1 WEPVGLHIVRAS
13 EPFELD
19 QLYQLGLAA
28 IERGGTS
35 AEFWRPTFFDYR
47 NVNLTKFEANDLRR
61 LIEKRKAFGE
71 EHNNN
76 LSVYIVADMGS
87 FGMVRMNNI
96 YAEIAG
102 LRDEE
107 NTLVTMEVLE
117 VVDWLTARLGL
128 DQTQKT
134 ELVQIIA

>member
-1 WEPVGLHIVRAS
+1 M
-13 EPFELD
+13 
-19 QLYQLGLAA
+19 
-28 IERGGTS
+28 
-35 AEFWRPTFFDYR
+35 
-47 NVNLTKFEANDLRR
+47 TKFEANDLRR